1 MRASALATR
10 RRSSASRWSATRT
23 GCGRRCARCRS
34 CFPARPRAST
44 CVSSMLRS
52 RGSQTAAVPDR
63 MSDPRRARQA
73 AAIGALVLG
82 LSGVGL
88 AAVVAVQ
95 EFPRGLI
102 ALGLAALAAAGGGD
116 GVLRR
121 GIARVLGLG
130 GAAFAPGATLLLLIG
145 DRLLEEL
152 IVAAALLLGLV
163 CAGGVRGPRP
173 AVTPA
178 CAAAAGLVL

>member
-1 MRASALATR
+1 MRASALGTR

-34 CFPARPRAST
+34 CFRARPRAST
-44 CVSSMLRS
+44 CVSWMLRS

-63 MSDPRRARQA
+63 VSDPRRVRQA

-102 ALGLAALAAAGGGD
+102 ALGLVALGAAAAWY

-121 GIARVLGLG
+121 GTARVLGFG
-130 GAAFAPGATLLLLIG
+130 GAPPPPGAAPLLL
-145 DRLLEEL
+145 
-152 IVAAALLLGLV
+152 
-163 CAGGVRGPRP
+163 VRGRP
-173 AVTPA
+173 ARGTVPA
-178 CAAAAGLVL
+178 GAG